1 MRAGSSYSSVRQRPA
16 SASPALRMTSTRV
29 RCVLLVLAALFL
41 ALVGRAMYLQLVQQ
55 DFLQN
60 QGDARFRRTL
70 TLEANRGVITDR
82 NGEPLAIST
91 PVQTIWASPADM
103 EPVPPAKLRE
113 LADLLELS
121 PEELSAKLS
130 DRKKEFVYI
139 KRQISPELADKV
151 MALGIP
157 GIAKQQEYR
166 RFYPTGE
173 VTAHII
179 GFTGVDGKGQEGVE
193 LAREKML
200 AGHDGR
206 RVVLKDRRG
215 HIIEDVAAIE
225 PPRDGQKL
233 ALAVDQ
239 RIQYLAFR
247 EIKNAVEINK
257 AKGGSVVVLDAH
269 TGELLALANYPS
281 YNPNNRVGVTPEM
294 MRNRGVIDLFE
305 PGSTMK
311 PLSISLALEHGKA
324 NLKTVLDTHSYMIGP
339 AVVRDVS
346 PQPSLDIL
354 GIIQKS
360 SNVGTSKLA
369 LMSTPEEF
377 WKHYDA
383 LGFGRAPDTGFPGEA
398 SGRLRDWHKWRPIEQ
413 ATMSFGYGVSVSLIQ
428 MARAYTIF
436 ANDGVMLPISLYK
449 TNNPMPGKRVIDVK
463 TAHEM
468 RDLLIANS
476 QPGGGGVN
484 GRIIGYSIGA
494 KSGTARKLEGRT
506 YVANKHRALFM
517 GFAPGHA
524 PKVIVAVMLDEPSA
538 GKYYGGAV
546 SAPVFANVAGGA
558 LRILNVPPDEPSNN
572 TLLPESTPV
581 PADF

>member
-1 MRAGSSYSSVRQRPA
+1 MRTYSPRHQQRIPD
-16 SASPALRMTSTRV
+16 ASPALRMKPGRV
-29 RCVLLVLAALFL
+29 RFVLLMLALLFL
-41 ALVGRAMYLQLVQQ
+41 ALIGRAVYLQVVQQ

-60 QGDARFRRTL
+60 QGEARFRRAL

-82 NGEPLAIST
+82 NGEPLAISS

-113 LADLLELS
+113 LAAMLDLS

-130 DRKKEFVYI
+130 DRKKEFVYV

-151 MALGIP
+151 MALGVP
-157 GIAKQQEYR
+157 GIAKQQEFR
-166 RFYPTGE
+166 RFYPAGE
-173 VTAHII
+173 IVSHII

-200 AGHDGR
+200 AGKDGR

-233 ALAVDQ
+233 ALAVDH
-239 RIQYLAFR
+239 RIQYLAYR
-247 EIKNAVEINK
+247 ELKAAVELNK
-257 AKGGSVVVLDAH
+257 AKAGSVVVVDAH

-281 YNPNNRVGVTPEM
+281 FNPNNRSGVTPEM

-311 PLSISLALEHGKA
+311 PLSISLALENGKA
-324 NLKTVLDTHSYMIGP
+324 GLNTVLDTHTYMIGP
-339 AVVRDVS
+339 ATIRDVA
-346 PQPSLDIL
+346 PRPSLDIL

-369 LMSTPEEF
+369 LMSSPEQS

-383 LGFGRAPDTGFPGEA
+383 LGFGRAPETGFPGEA
-398 SGRLRDWHKWRPIEQ
+398 GGRLRDWHNWRPIEQ
-413 ATMSFGYGVSVSLIQ
+413 ATMSFGYGISVSLIQ
-428 MARAYTIF
+428 MARAYTVF

-449 TNNPMPGKRVIDVK
+449 TATPMPGKRVLSEK

-476 QPGGGGVN
+476 QPGGGAVG
-484 GRIIGYSIGA
+484 GRIIGYSVGG
-494 KSGTARKLEGRT
+494 KSGTARKLEGRA

-517 GFAPGHA
+517 GFAPGKA
-524 PKVIVAVMLDEPSA
+524 PRVIVSVMIDEPSA

-546 SAPVFANVAGGA
+546 AAPVFSQIAGGA
-558 LRILNVPPDEPSNN
+558 LRVLNVQPDEPSNN

-581 PADF
+581 PVDF

>member
-1 MRAGSSYSSVRQRPA
+1 MRAGSSYSVRTRPA
-16 SASPALRMTSTRV
+16 PASPALRMTSTRV
-29 RCVLLVLAALFL
+29 RCVLLMLALLFL
-41 ALVGRAMYLQLVQQ
+41 ALIGRAVYLQVVQQ
-55 DFLQN
+55 DFLQG
-60 QGDARFRRTL
+60 QGEARFRRTL
-70 TLEANRGVITDR
+70 MLEANRGVITDR
-82 NGEPLAIST
+82 NGEPLAISS

-113 LADLLELS
+113 LAGLLDLS
-121 PEELSAKLS
+121 PEELSSKLS

-151 MALGIP
+151 MALGVP
-157 GIAKQQEYR
+157 GIAKQQEFR
-166 RFYPTGE
+166 RFYPAGE
-173 VTAHII
+173 IVSHII

-200 AGHDGR
+200 SGKDGR

-233 ALAVDQ
+233 ALAIDH
-239 RIQYLAFR
+239 RIQYLAYR
-247 EIKNAVEINK
+247 EIKAAVEANK
-257 AKGGSVVVLDAH
+257 AKAGSVVVLDAH

-281 YNPNNRVGVTPEM
+281 FNPNNRSGVTPEM

-324 NLKTVLDTHSYMIGP
+324 NLNTVLDTHTYMIGP
-339 AVVRDVS
+339 ATIRDVA
-346 PQPSLDIL
+346 PRPSLDIL

-369 LMSTPEEF
+369 LMNSPEES
-377 WKHYDA
+377 WAHYDA
-383 LGFGRAPDTGFPGEA
+383 LGFGRPPETGFPGEA
-398 SGRLRDWHKWRPIEQ
+398 GGRLRDWHKWRPIEQ
-413 ATMSFGYGVSVSLIQ
+413 ATMSFGYGLSVSLIQ

-449 TNNPMPGKRVIDVK
+449 TSNPMPGKRVLNEK

-476 QPGGGGVN
+476 QPGGGAVG
-484 GRIIGYSIGA
+484 GRIIGYSIGG

-517 GFAPGHA
+517 GFAPGHS
-524 PKVIVAVMLDEPSA
+524 PKVIVAVMIDEPSA

-546 SAPVFANVAGGA
+546 SAPVFSQVAGGA
-558 LRILNVPPDEPSNN
+558 LRVLNIAPDEPSNN

>member
-1 MRAGSSYSSVRQRPA
+1 MRTYSPRHQQRIPD
-16 SASPALRMTSTRV
+16 ASPALRMKPGRV
-29 RCVLLVLAALFL
+29 RFVLLMLALLFL
-41 ALVGRAMYLQLVQQ
+41 ALIGRAVYLQVMQQ

-60 QGDARFRRTL
+60 QGEARFRRAL

-82 NGEPLAIST
+82 NGEPLAISS

-113 LADLLELS
+113 LAAMLDLS

-151 MALGIP
+151 MALGVP
-157 GIAKQQEYR
+157 GIAKQQEFR
-166 RFYPTGE
+166 RFYPAGE
-173 VTAHII
+173 IVSHII

-200 AGHDGR
+200 AGKDGR

-233 ALAVDQ
+233 ALAVDH
-239 RIQYLAFR
+239 RIQYLAYR
-247 EIKNAVEINK
+247 ELKAAVELNK
-257 AKGGSVVVLDAH
+257 AKAGSVVVLDAH

-281 YNPNNRVGVTPEM
+281 FNPNNRSGVTPEM

-311 PLSISLALEHGKA
+311 PLSIALALENGKA
-324 NLKTVLDTHSYMIGP
+324 GLNTVLDTHTYMIGP
-339 AVVRDVS
+339 ATIRDVA
-346 PQPSLDIL
+346 PRPSLDIL

-369 LMSTPEEF
+369 LMSSPEQT

-383 LGFGRAPDTGFPGEA
+383 LGFGRAPETGFPGEA
-398 SGRLRDWHKWRPIEQ
+398 GGRLRDWHNWRPIEQ
-413 ATMSFGYGVSVSLIQ
+413 ATMSFGYGISVSLIQ
-428 MARAYTIF
+428 MARAYTVF

-449 TNNPMPGKRVIDVK
+449 TNTPMPGKRVLAEK

-476 QPGGGGVN
+476 QPGGGAVG
-484 GRIIGYSIGA
+484 GRIIGYSIGG

-517 GFAPGHA
+517 GFAPGKS
-524 PKVIVAVMLDEPSA
+524 PRVIVSVMIDEPSA

-546 SAPVFANVAGGA
+546 AAPVFSQIAGGA
-558 LRILNVPPDEPSNN
+558 LRVLNVQPDEPSNN

-581 PADF
+581 PVDF